1 MQDRLDFARSHIRWT
16 IYDKTPVLHVFTES
30 RFCFDFNDRRQLM
43 WRMPK
48 QRFDELNVTEQ
59 NRNGK
64 GSVMIGQAL
73 ALTEKTDLYVIEN
86 ITFTALR
93 YCNAIL
99 DQFVRPYVGAIGPE
113 FILMDDNAHPH
124 RAHFTNAYL

>member
-1 MQDRLDFARSHIRWT
+1 
-16 IYDKTPVLHVFTES
+16 
-30 RFCFDFNDRRQLM
+30 
-43 WRMPK
+43 MPK

-64 GSVMIGQAL
+64 GSVMIWAGISVNG
-73 ALTEKTDLYVIEN
+73 KTDLYVIEN

-113 FILMDDNAHPH
+113 FILMDDNARPH
-124 RAHFTNAYL
+124 RAHVTNAYL

>member
-1 MQDRLDFARSHIRWT
+1 MQDRLDFARSHVKWT

-59 NRNGK
+59 NRNGN
-64 GSVMIGQAL
+64 GSAMIWAGISVNGKK
-73 ALTEKTDLYVIEN
+73 LTCTLLKT
-86 ITFTALR
+86 
-93 YCNAIL
+93 
-99 DQFVRPYVGAIGPE
+99 
-113 FILMDDNAHPH
+113 
-124 RAHFTNAYL
+124 